1 MKKLALVLAMLFI
14 APMALVAQD
23 AQPAQN
29 LKVGIINLN
38 KVMITCE
45 IGKASYT
52 KIQEFR
58 QNNENDL
65 QQQADLLRGEI
76 SQLENQRTLLNQD
89 AYESKRNDL
98 QKKQLD
104 LEQRAQ
110 RYQRELQG
118 MNQTEL
124 QKFIKVAG
132 PIIQEVGKEQ
142 GFTLLLDPS
151 SQGSQVLYFDNAID
165 ITDMVIERV
174 NAASTA
180 ADAGN

>member
-1 MKKLALVLAMLFI
+1 MKKFSLVLAVLLI

-23 AQPAQN
+23 AQS
-29 LKVGIINLN
+29 LKVGVINLN
-38 KVMITCE
+38 KVMITSE

-76 SQLENQRTLLNQD
+76 SQLENQRTLLTAD

-104 LEQRAQ
+104 LEQKAQ
-110 RYQRELQG
+110 RYQRELQRI
-118 MNQTEL
+118 NQEEL

-132 PIIQEVGKEQ
+132 PIIRAVGEEQ

-151 SQGSQVLYFDNAID
+151 TQGSQVLYFDDAID

-174 NAASTA
+174 NAAGAA
-180 ADAGN
+180 ADSGN